1 METFLI
7 IGYLLQI
14 IFILDSTCSHIN
26 KFLIHDIYFFINIE
40 SDNFTKSKKIS
51 QLLNIYDHPDGKLK
65 IHKAKIL

>member
-26 KFLIHDIYFFINIE
+26 KFLIHDIYFFFTNIE
-40 SDNFTKSKKIS
+40 FNDFDKSQENF
-51 QLLNIYDHPDGKLK
+51 QNIKYL
-65 IHKAKIL
+65 